1 MPLDS
6 QRNRRLLYEIA
17 DSQGGFFTANQ
28 ALKVGYAYSQQ
39 YFHRQSGAWVQVGR
53 GLFRLRDYPIGE
65 REDLVRWSLWSRNQK
80 GIPQAVISHETA
92 LTVHDLSDVMPAAVH
107 LTVPPGF
114 RKRAL
119 VGCVLHR
126 AELSPADSEQ
136 RSGFR
141 VTTPLRTLVDAA
153 ESTLSQ
159 EHLDRAAYDA
169 LQRGLVRRLSLATAA
184 CSPAARTRLDRAL
197 AALVEEMMP

>member
-119 VGCVLHR
+119 VGCVLHP

-153 ESTLSQ
+153 ESALSQ
-159 EHLDRAAYDA
+159 EHLDRAVRDA
-169 LQRGLVRRLSLATAA
+169 LQRGLARRASLATAT
-184 CSPAARTRLDRAL
+184 CSSAARARLDLAL
-197 AALVEEMMP
+197 AAETTP